1 MNGQDFLRVTH
12 DAFEPFL
19 VALGFTI
26 ETPSISGRFYRA
38 SFSSS
43 KNTVSVSYEPGDNA
57 LFVLVFSRGEYGL
70 SDIDD
75 KMKTPR
81 LADLNSRY
89 MHLVSNEERV
99 LNELFFQSVVVKDQE
114 ERLLLK
120 CAKELRLVLPRY
132 LNALSRSYPFA
143 WLG

>member
-1 MNGQDFLRVTH
+1 MNGQDFMRVIH

-19 VALGFTI
+19 VALGFSMDI
-26 ETPSISGRFYRA
+26 PSISGRFYRV
-38 SFSSS
+38 SFSNP
-43 KNTVSVSYEPGDNA
+43 KNAVSVSYEPGDNA
-57 LFVLVFSRGEYGL
+57 LFVLVFSREKGEL

-75 KMKTPR
+75 RAKTPR

-89 MHLVSNEERV
+89 MHLVSNDERAV
-99 LNELFFQSVVVKDQE
+99 NELFFQPVVVRDQE

-132 LNALSRSYPFA
+132 LNT
-143 WLG
+143 